1 MKFSCKVTAGGEQA
15 QPPSGG
21 PAVTVPALLPKLSGT
36 PGGTLWA
43 GPELGEH
50 TEVVLRDEL
59 GIDEQELA
67 RLRSAG
73 AI

>member
-1 MKFSCKVTAGGEQA
+1 MI
-15 QPPSGG
+15 
-21 PAVTVPALLPKLSGT
+21 VPALLPKLSST

-50 TEVVLRDEL
+50 TEAVLRDEL
-59 GIDEQELA
+59 GIDQHELA